1 MLPNWGKGEIKYLT
15 ELQPDVETSHSR
27 KSRSY
32 QSVRLSQIEDRDML
46 GDVQHRS
53 GKIGAVII
61 QSTNKLDKE
70 QGEKLYNQSH

>member
-1 MLPNWGKGEIKYLT
+1 M
-15 ELQPDVETSHSR
+15 SHSR

-32 QSVRLSQIEDRDML
+32 QSVRLSKIEDRDML

-53 GKIGAVII
+53 RKIDAVII

-70 QGEKLYNQSH
+70 QSEKLNKQSH